1 MSKLELRAAGAGM
14 IFAVCLIAFLVMT
27 TLAGSAAGLR

>member
-1 MSKLELRAAGAGM
+1 MSKLEVRAAGAGV